1 MADTGDSIDEP
12 SKAVAVSGTEKKQ
25 ERDEMLARTI
35 TSGKLRD
42 EMRDERGKSTRCIWR
57 WRRST
62 KGGET
67 VAANTTTAVLGTTAA
82 DGFGQSKKMTHII
95 SI

>member
-1 MADTGDSIDEP
+1 MADIGDSFDQLSE
-12 SKAVAVSGTEKKQ
+12 AVAVGGAEKKQ
-25 ERDEMLARTI
+25 EHDEMLARTI
-35 TSGKLRD
+35 TSGKLRN
-42 EMRDERGKSTRCIWR
+42 EMRDGRGKSTRCRWR
-57 WRRST
+57 WRRLT

-67 VAANTTTAVLGTTAA
+67 VATNTTTAVLGTTAA